1 MWTSLVARRDGEVDS
16 DGMKFPR
23 ATDDIDWV
31 FGYGSLIWNP
41 EFEFRERRIARI
53 NGYHRAFCI
62 ESRNYRGTAEQPGVV
77 LGLAPGGSVTGMAF
91 HLPVETRSDSLARLY
106 EREMLDHVYV
116 PRMLLAVLDDGRQV
130 HALTFVANRQSRHFM
145 RLADHEVRRRL
156 RECAG
161 KRGHNREY
169 AEKTV
174 QALEEHGLS
183 DRRLRQFVEALESA

>member
-1 MWTSLVARRDGEVDS
+1 MNLL
-16 DGMKFPR
+16 PR
-23 ATDDIDWV
+23 ATHEIDWV

-41 EFEFRERRIARI
+41 EFEFSERCVARV

-62 ESRNYRGTAEQPGVV
+62 ESRHYRGTAEQPGVV
-77 LGLAPGGSVTGMAF
+77 LGLAPGGSVNGMAF
-91 HLPVETRSDSLARLY
+91 RLTPDTREPSLARLY

-116 PRMLLAVLDDGRQV
+116 PRMLLTALDDGRQV

-174 QALEEHGLS
+174 EALEAHGLS
-183 DRRLRQFVEALESA
+183 DRRLRQFVEAIEAA